1 MTNFRSID
9 ELVRTLNHEKAL
21 LKEMF
26 AKRKSLS
33 YKHEYALELLEYKES
48 RLESLIE
55 RGIIRSSG
63 DFLELEDLYL
73 KFFEEVLEVNEE
85 INTSFVQEYLD
96 RLNENID
103 YYLTESN
110 ENRKYNYY
118 REVMRCLKNISL
130 TTVRNVVDLKRNIDI
145 TYKTEPNFQI
155 KRAKLYRLDEKRDNI
170 SLLIRRSEEI
180 IDSKQSTFFSVAMDV
195 EMRNVVSD
203 VRIQL
208 NDSYHNLIEVGK
220 QVINYLNMIEYQ
232 SRILDKIRKLKYLKE
247 QHIIEEYSNIREV
260 ISRKNHLWME
270 PQTNYKIKLSVDSL
284 RGSDETLAIIQ
295 KVNTRNKTLKKGA
308 KNLAPAIP
316 ENFLCEQSRVEDQ
329 VNLRELSNSFLAS
342 SYNLFYFILNYDY
355 KREVTIDEK
364 LSLFCQIVSLNADQ
378 LNISETYEVV
388 DNIEY
393 PLIYAK

>member
-1 MTNFRSID
+1 
-9 ELVRTLNHEKAL
+9 
-21 LKEMF
+21 
-26 AKRKSLS
+26 
-33 YKHEYALELLEYKES
+33 
-48 RLESLIE
+48 
-55 RGIIRSSG
+55 
-63 DFLELEDLYL
+63 
-73 KFFEEVLEVNEE
+73 
-85 INTSFVQEYLD
+85 
-96 RLNENID
+96 
-103 YYLTESN
+103 
-110 ENRKYNYY
+110 RKYNYY

-270 PQTNYKIKLSVDSL
+270 PQTNYRIKLSVDSL